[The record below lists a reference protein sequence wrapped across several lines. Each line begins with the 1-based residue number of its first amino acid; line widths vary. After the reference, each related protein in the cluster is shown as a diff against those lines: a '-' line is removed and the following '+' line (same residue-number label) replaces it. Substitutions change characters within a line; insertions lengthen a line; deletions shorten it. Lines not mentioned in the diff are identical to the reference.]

1 MNNPDD
7 RPGGTEE
14 RPSLGAPRKRRLSPE
29 ERRRVARAAFLRPMG
44 LFVVAI
50 GGVFSALTLSWWVVV
65 LTLATYAA
73 LIFLAARDQLFWA
86 HVLEGRDYRL
96 ETRPA
101 LSREE
106 APLERRVRR
115 LPHGETRRKAEE
127 ALELYRRTMV
137 AIEESDDVAR
147 TVLDDTIP
155 KLHGIAGR
163 LVDVA
168 ERREEVAKSIMD
180 LENHAGAPQRED
192 LYADLPRLE
201 NELRSADEEIS
212 QTVEKLSPLRSR
224 VVRVS
229 VESDGAVQEAA
240 ARLNTDLDEMNLRL
254 DALRSSTSPP
264 EPPDQS
270 ALRAHLT
277 ILYW

>member
-14 RPSLGAPRKRRLSPE
+14 RRPSPGAPGERRLSPE
-29 ERRRVARAAFLRPMG
+29 ERRRVTRAALLRPMG
-44 LFVVAI
+44 LFVVVI

-73 LIFLAARDQLFWA
+73 LVFLAARDPLFWA
-86 HVLEGRDYRL
+86 HILEGREYRL
-96 ETRPA
+96 ETQPA
-101 LSREE
+101 PSGGEE
-106 APLERRVRR
+106 VPLERRVRR
-115 LPHGETRRKAEE
+115 LPPGESRRKLEE

-168 ERREEVAKSIMD
+168 ERREEVARSIMD

-229 VESDGAVQEAA
+229 VESEGAVQEAA

-264 EPPDQS
+264 EPPDQ
-270 ALRAHLT
+270 
-277 ILYW
+277 

>member
-7 RPGGTEE
+7 RPER
-14 RPSLGAPRKRRLSPE
+14 RPSPGAPRERRLSPE
-29 ERRRVARAAFLRPMG
+29 ERWRVTRAALLRPMG
-44 LFVVAI
+44 LFVVVI

-73 LIFLAARDQLFWA
+73 LVFLAARDPLFWA
-86 HVLEGRDYRL
+86 HVLEGREYRL
-96 ETRPA
+96 ETRP
-101 LSREE
+101 SPSGGE
-106 APLERRVRR
+106 AVPLERRVRR
-115 LPHGETRRKAEE
+115 LPYGETRRKVEE

-137 AIEESDDVAR
+137 AIEESDEVAR
-147 TVLDDTIP
+147 TVLDDTLP

-168 ERREEVAKSIMD
+168 ERREEVAGTILD

-192 LYADLPRLE
+192 LYADLPGLE
-201 NELRSADEEIS
+201 NELRAADEEIS
-212 QTVEKLSPLRSR
+212 RTVEKLSPLRSR
-224 VVRVS
+224 VVRIS
-229 VESDGAVQEAA
+229 VESGDAVQEAAA

-264 EPPDQS
+264 EPPG
-270 ALRAHLT
+270 R
-277 ILYW
+277 

>member
-14 RPSLGAPRKRRLSPE
+14 RRPSPGVPRERQLSPE
-29 ERRRVARAAFLRPMG
+29 ERRRVTCAALLRPMG
-44 LFVVAI
+44 LFVVVI

-73 LIFLAARDQLFWA
+73 LVFLAARDPLFWA
-86 HVLEGRDYRL
+86 HVLEGREYRL
-96 ETRPA
+96 ETRPS
-101 LSREE
+101 LSKDENV
-106 APLERRVRR
+106 PPERRIRR
-115 LPHGETRRKAEE
+115 LPQGETRRKAEE

-168 ERREEVAKSIMD
+168 ERREEVAGTIVD
-180 LENHAGAPQRED
+180 LKNPAGAPQRED
-192 LYADLPRLE
+192 LYADLPELE
-201 NELRSADEEIS
+201 NELHAADEEIS
-212 QTVEKLSPLRSR
+212 RTVEKLSPLRSR
-224 VVRVS
+224 VVRVA
-229 VESDGAVQEAA
+229 VESEGAAQEAA

-254 DALRSSTSPP
+254 DALRSSTSSP
-264 EPPDQS
+264 EPPG
-270 ALRAHLT
+270 R
-277 ILYW
+277 

>member
-7 RPGGTEE
+7 RPGATEE
-14 RPSLGAPRKRRLSPE
+14 RPSLGALRKRRLSPE

-73 LIFLAARDQLFWA
+73 LIFLAARDPLFWA
-86 HVLEGRDYRL
+86 HVLEGREYRL

-101 LSREE
+101 PSREEE

-115 LPHGETRRKAEE
+115 LPHGETRRKVEE
-127 ALELYRRTMV
+127 ALGLHQRTMV

-147 TVLDDTIP
+147 TVLDDAIP

-168 ERREEVAKSIMD
+168 ERREEVAGTIRD
-180 LENHAGAPQRED
+180 LEHHAGALQRENRD
-192 LYADLPRLE
+192 AYLAGLE
-201 NELRSADEEIS
+201 NELRAADEEIS
-212 QTVEKLSPLRSR
+212 RTVEKLSSLRSR

-229 VESDGAVQEAA
+229 VEIGGAAQEAA
-240 ARLNTDLDEMNLRL
+240 ARLNADLDEMNLRL

-264 EPPDQS
+264 EPPS
-270 ALRAHLT
+270 R
-277 ILYW
+277 

>member
-14 RPSLGAPRKRRLSPE
+14 RRSSPGAPRERRLSPE
-29 ERRRVARAAFLRPMG
+29 ERRRVTRAALLRPMG
-44 LFVVAI
+44 LFVVVI
-50 GGVFSALTLSWWVVV
+50 GGVFSALTLSWWVVI

-73 LIFLAARDQLFWA
+73 LVFLAARDPLFWA
-86 HVLEGRDYRL
+86 HVLEGREYRL
-96 ETRPA
+96 ETRPS
-101 LSREE
+101 LSKDENV
-106 APLERRVRR
+106 PPERRVRR

-147 TVLDDTIP
+147 TVLDDAIP

-168 ERREEVAKSIMD
+168 ERREEVAGTI
-180 LENHAGAPQRED
+180 LELEIHAGAPQRED
-192 LYADLPRLE
+192 LYADLPGLE
-201 NELRSADEEIS
+201 NELRAADEEIS
-212 QTVEKLSPLRSR
+212 RTVEKLSPLRSR
-224 VVRVS
+224 VVRVA
-229 VESDGAVQEAA
+229 VESEGATQEAA

-254 DALRSSTSPP
+254 DALRSSTSSP
-264 EPPDQS
+264 EPPGQ
-270 ALRAHLT
+270 
-277 ILYW
+277 